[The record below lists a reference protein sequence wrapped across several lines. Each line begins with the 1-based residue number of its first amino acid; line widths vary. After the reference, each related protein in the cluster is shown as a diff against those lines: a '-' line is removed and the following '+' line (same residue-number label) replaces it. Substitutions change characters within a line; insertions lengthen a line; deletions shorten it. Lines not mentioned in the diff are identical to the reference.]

1 MIAGL
6 VAEGMPTDE
15 AGELVELFTAILDG
29 RNMAVTDGVQRAL
42 GRAPRDLAELVEG
55 VA

>member
-6 VAEGMPTDE
+6 VAEGLPTDE
-15 AGELVELFTAILDG
+15 AGELVGLLTTILDG
-29 RNMAVTDGVQRAL
+29 RNMSLTDGVQRAL